1 MINIDS
7 NSSKAIYEQ
16 VYEEFVKLIG
26 KKVLKPEDKLPSVR
40 DLAAMLRINPNTIQ
54 KGYKLLEAK
63 EFIYSI
69 PGKGNF
75 VGNTESILLAEM
87 EIEFDELK
95 KIIKKLVFLGVSEEK
110 IISAVKETAEGV
122 KINAGTQIHQ

>member
-7 NSSKAIYEQ
+7 SGSIPIYEQ
-16 VYEEFVKLIG
+16 VYEEFVKLITS
-26 KKVLKPEDKLPSVR
+26 KVLRPEDKLPSVR
-40 DLAAMLRINPNTIQ
+40 DLAAVLRINPNTIQ

-75 VGNTESILLAEM
+75 VGDIEKIISA
-87 EIEFDELK
+87 EIETEFKTLRK
-95 KIIKKLVFLGVSEEK
+95 TVKRLFFLGVSEKE
-110 IISAVKETAEGV
+110 IILVVKEAAEGV
-122 KINAGTQIHQ
+122 KN